1 MQAVVQR
8 TGWLVP
14 VILVLGALGLSA
26 SYGVAVR
33 SNPRIVTTPAS
44 FAPVSS
50 AIAPMSI
57 AVFPPEIDLAK
68 VQGADAC
75 GECHIPD
82 MDAWKQSTHQAN
94 WRMIHR
100 GDRAQDILKALEIKG
115 GMRRNDLCF
124 NCHYTARVV
133 VVDEKPKME
142 IVSGVSCESCHGAAA
157 DWINVHDDYGADK
170 TKETETP
177 EHRAMRLKACDASGM
192 LRPANVY
199 LIARNCYSCHSVPN
213 EKLVNVGGHPAGS
226 DFELVSWS
234 QGEVRHN
241 YQFAPDKKN
250 REASPQRK
258 RVLFIVGALT
268 DLEYSLRGL
277 AKATEKGTY
286 RTAMYRRVNRALR
299 RLDLMLARNCST
311 EVADALNAVPR
322 MDPYEN
328 PDRIGKLTTDIAIFP
343 KLGEVADK
351 VAEAVQRF
359 VANHDGSGL
368 TALDILIPGPDKYK
382 GEAQP

>member
-14 VILVLGALGLSA
+14 VILVLGALGLGA
-26 SYGVAVR
+26 SYGVAAR
-33 SNPRIVTTPAS
+33 SNPRIVTIPSS
-44 FAPVSS
+44 FAQVPS

-75 GECHIPD
+75 GECHSHD
-82 MDAWKQSTHQAN
+82 MEAWKRSTHFAT
-94 WRMIHR
+94 WTTMH
-100 GDRAQDILKALEIKG
+100 GKPRAREIAKALEIKSIK
-115 GMRRNDLCF
+115 RSDECF

-133 VVDEKPKME
+133 DEKPKP
-142 IVSGVSCESCHGAAA
+142 VSGVSCESCHGAAA
-157 DWINVHDDYGADK
+157 DWINVHDDYGAGK

-199 LIARNCYSCHSVPN
+199 LVARNCYSCHSVPN

-241 YQFAPDKKN
+241 YQYSSDQKN
-250 REASPQRK
+250 REASVERK
-258 RVLFIVGALT
+258 RVLYVVGAIT
-268 DLEYSLRGL
+268 DLEYALRGMS
-277 AKATEKGTY
+277 KITERGAY
-286 RTAMYRRVNRALR
+286 RDAMRNRKNRAVERIDEILSR
-299 RLDLMLARNCST
+299 VSLPEIQSLMSSLGRDDKGRVKINRSLLNELPDQLA
-311 EVADALNAVPR
+311 ALS
-322 MDPYEN
+322 E
-328 PDRIGKLTTDIAIFP
+328 
-343 KLGEVADK
+343 
-351 VAEAVQRF
+351 QF
-359 VANHDGSGL
+359 VNTHDGSNLGP
-368 TALDILIPGPDKYK
+368 LDAIIPGPEKYH
-382 GEAQP
+382 GTAQP

>member
-14 VILVLGALGLSA
+14 VILVLGALGLGA
-26 SYGVAVR
+26 SYGVAAR

-57 AVFPPEIDLAK
+57 AAFPPEIDLAK
-68 VQGADAC
+68 VQGAEAC
-75 GECHIPD
+75 GECHTPD
-82 MDAWKQSTHQAN
+82 MEAWKQSTHQATN

-100 GDRAQDILKALEIKG
+100 SDRAQDILKALEIKG

-133 VVDEKPKME
+133 DAKRK
-142 IVSGVSCESCHGAAA
+142 IVSGVACESCHGAAA
-157 DWINVHDDYGADK
+157 DWINVHNDYGANK

-241 YQFAPDKKN
+241 YQYSSDQKN
-250 REASPQRK
+250 REASVERK
-258 RVLFIVGALT
+258 RVLYVVGAMT
-268 DLEYSLRGL
+268 DFEYSLRGC
-277 AKATEKGTY
+277 AKITTKGAY
-286 RTAMYRRVNRALR
+286 RSAMLRRKNRAVERIDEILNR
-299 RLDLMLARNCST
+299 VSLPAIQSLMSSLERNDKGSVKINRSLLNELPDQLA
-311 EVADALNAVPR
+311 ALS
-322 MDPYEN
+322 E
-328 PDRIGKLTTDIAIFP
+328 
-343 KLGEVADK
+343 
-351 VAEAVQRF
+351 QF
-359 VANHDGSGL
+359 VNTHDGSNLGP
-368 TALDILIPGPDKYK
+368 LDAIIPGPDKYH
-382 GEAQP
+382 GTAQP

>member
-1 MQAVVQR
+1 MKAVVQR

-14 VILVLGALGLSA
+14 VILVLGALGLGA
-26 SYGVAVR
+26 SYGVAAR

-44 FAPVSS
+44 FAQVPS

-57 AVFPPEIDLAK
+57 AAFPPGIDAAK
-68 VQGADAC
+68 VQGAEAC

-82 MDAWKQSTHQAN
+82 MDAWKQSTHQATN

-100 GDRAQDILKALEIKG
+100 SDRAQDILKALEIKG

-133 VVDEKPKME
+133 DEKRK

-199 LIARNCYSCHSVPN
+199 LVARNCYSCHSVPN

-241 YQFAPDKKN
+241 YQYSSDQKN
-250 REASPQRK
+250 RAASVERK
-258 RVLFIVGALT
+258 RVLYVVGAIT
-268 DLEYSLRGL
+268 DLEYALRGMS
-277 AKATEKGTY
+277 KITERGAY
-286 RTAMYRRVNRALR
+286 RDAMSDRKNDAVKRIDEILSRVSLPEIQRLMSSLKRDEEGRVTIDRAL
-299 RLDLMLARNCST
+299 LNELPDQLA
-311 EVADALNAVPR
+311 ALC
-322 MDPYEN
+322 E
-328 PDRIGKLTTDIAIFP
+328 
-343 KLGEVADK
+343 
-351 VAEAVQRF
+351 QF
-359 VANHDGSGL
+359 VNTHDGSNLGPRPGL
-368 TALDILIPGPDKYK
+368 DALIPGPEKYR
-382 GEAQP
+382 GTAQP